1 MEVLTL
7 IPAASHLVANHPS
20 ARWRSPFSEANMAT
34 SSAKN
39 QASRS
44 GGQQMYEPNLWQGAA
59 LAESSTHQE
68 RVWLVSSNLSH
79 ALSVAVHE
87 LKGLWK
93 HTDTPHSLS
102 THHRAPKGCSW
113 MPSLTLRDCL
123 DQFPRTLKY
132 HWEGTELLQCFVIGK
147 KTWNFPPKFVVQDLL
162 KIKSNANTG
171 TISRR
176 ITFVLYFNPT
186 VHHVSAAIKQQVI
199 SLINF

>member
-132 HWEGTELLQCFVIGK
+132 HWEGTELLQCFVTGK
-147 KTWNFPPKFVVQDLL
+147 KTVEIFLPNLWFRIYL
-162 KIKSNANTG
+162 KSKVMQIQGQYLVGSPLCSILIPLFTMW
-171 TISRR
+171 
-176 ITFVLYFNPT
+176 VLPLNNKLYL
-186 VHHVSAAIKQQVI
+186 S
-199 SLINF
+199 